1 MQSRSGTIVGVL
13 ALGVIGFFTVAAIF
27 QLNQGGQQGV
37 ATQASGVATSI
48 SNNAFK
54 VA

>member
-1 MQSRSGTIVGVL
+1 MQSRGGTIVGVL

-27 QLNQGGQQGV
+27 QLNQGGKQGV
-37 ATQASGVATSI
+37 ATQASGVASSI